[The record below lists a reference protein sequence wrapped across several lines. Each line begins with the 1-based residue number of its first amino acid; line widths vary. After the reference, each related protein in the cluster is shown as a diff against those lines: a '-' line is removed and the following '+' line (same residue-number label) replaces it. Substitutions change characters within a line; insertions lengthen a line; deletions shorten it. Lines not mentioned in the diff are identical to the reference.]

1 MTSLLPDRPG
11 PLVDETSGELVW
23 TLDREGRFT
32 FVNDEQFSDCPRP
45 GYGPPDRWLGPTK
58 QHRKY
63 TQIKLDPWPLA
74 TFGLD
79 YDSNW
84 LPRRFYVSDS
94 GGEWNKAW
102 DEVEREAWG
111 DEGQLHMLIHP
122 DWWGQ
127 AFV

>member
-1 MTSLLPDRPG
+1 MAHG
-11 PLVDETSGELVW
+11 DELC
-23 TLDREGRFT
+23 RRFT